1 MQDSKSVWRLNSSLR
16 PSARALEK
24 MDFCLRGM
32 TDSTSGHDGLSD
44 ESDGPSVRNDGSN
57 VENYGLCVGLS
68 WTVFLKYRSVSWSDH
83 EYEC

>member
-1 MQDSKSVWRLNSSLR
+1 M
-16 PSARALEK
+16 
-24 MDFCLRGM
+24 
-32 TDSTSGHDGLSD
+32 GLSD